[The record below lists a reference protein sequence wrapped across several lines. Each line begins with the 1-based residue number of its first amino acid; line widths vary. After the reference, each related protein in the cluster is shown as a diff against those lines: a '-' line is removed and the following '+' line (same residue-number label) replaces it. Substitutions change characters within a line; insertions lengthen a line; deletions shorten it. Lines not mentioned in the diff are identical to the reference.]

1 MIFDE
6 EKLRFD
12 FLENKWSSLLH
23 FDKTAFYQKAK
34 NAIDPT
40 KAVDFLGIYQKSTLV
55 FVEVKDFRGHRI
67 ETKPRMEGKKD
78 PLWLEVSKKV
88 RDSIPVI
95 VGAARNSST
104 NTDDWKACSRF
115 LQDEKKIIHIVLW
128 LEQDLPPN
136 TFKSRKK
143 REMDELFQLRKMK
156 NSLEWL
162 TTKIEIA
169 SIHANPFPD
178 SLTVTYQ

>member
-12 FLENKWSSLLH
+12 FSESKWASVLH
-23 FDKTAFYQKAK
+23 FDKTTFYQKAK

-67 ETKPRMEGKKD
+67 ETKPRVEGKED

-104 NTDDWKACSRF
+104 DTDVWKTCSRF
-115 LQDEKKIIHIVLW
+115 LHDGKKVIHIVLW
-128 LEQDLPPN
+128 LEHDLPPN
-136 TFKSRKK
+136 TFKSRKNWQ
-143 REMDELFQLRKMK
+143 MDELYQLRKMK
-156 NSLEWL
+156 KSLEWL
-162 TTKIEIA
+162 TTKIEVACIEE
-169 SIHANPFPD
+169 NPFPGA
-178 SLTVTYQ
+178 LTVTYQ